1 MAEPVLFHLPQRF
14 DHPELSAR
22 DEAWTQ
28 FVQSNS
34 KLILYVARSLGGDHD
49 DVMDRYAFVLG
60 QLRRDNFHRLR
71 AYGDD
76 GRGKFTTWLVVVVR
90 RLCLD
95 HRREKYGRVR
105 GDNENEAD
113 GHRLRARLVD
123 LTSDDAALAEIVD
136 VSAAGP
142 EERLRAVQLDEALKL
157 AVAAL
162 EPEDRLL
169 LRFRFEDDLS
179 AAEITR
185 LMDCSSPFD
194 VYRRLRRVLATLRTA
209 LLRKGVGDPAP

>member
-1 MAEPVLFHLPQRF
+1 MAERVLYQPHLL

-22 DEAWTQ
+22 DEAWTA
-28 FVQSNS
+28 FVDGNS

-60 QLRRDNFHRLR
+60 QLRRDDFHRLR

-105 GDNENEAD
+105 GDEENAED
-113 GHRLRARLVD
+113 GHRMRARLVD
-123 LTSDDAALAEIVD
+123 LISDDSALTELVNP
-136 VSAAGP
+136 SGTGP
-142 EERLRAVQLDEALKL
+142 EEHLRAAQLDDVLKS

-162 EPEDRLL
+162 ETDDRLL

-179 AAEITR
+179 AGEIAR
-185 LMDCSSPFD
+185 LMSCRSPFD
-194 VYRRLRRVLATLRTA
+194 VYRRLRRVLGSLRTA
-209 LLRKGVGDPAP
+209 LLSRGVRDPVP